1 MDGKKKEEGSSAGG
15 KLANS
20 HVLVETMASIIEVAD
35 NEISASLYATQSDR
49 WMLDSG
55 ATHHITPHRSD
66 FSSYT
71 PQTGSV
77 CLGDKSAQDQ
87 VSIGSVIVRSPQGCI
102 ITLSNVLYV
111 SGVQTCFISIGVLTG
126 KGAEVNFLKEGF
138 QIVLNKKTIAIG
150 YLEGRLYWLNTSNVS
165 LNLHKKSVP
174 MLHTWHQCMGYMSHA
189 ALKTHGPKAIKGLDL
204 DASTMKI
211 PTMCHRCEA
220 GKSTCKPF
228 LGSAKTTSRTLEVV
242 HSDLAGPMQVK
253 SIQGS
258 LYTAT
263 FVDDYSCH
271 VIVYCI
277 RSKDQFVA
285 ALQKFI
291 SWAETQ
297 TSQKLHTLH
306 SDRGGEYM
314 AASVK
319 DVLN

>member
-1 MDGKKKEEGSSAGG
+1 M
-15 KLANS
+15 
-20 HVLVETMASIIEVAD
+20 EVTN
-35 NEISASLYATQSDR
+35 NEISASLYAARSDR

-55 ATHHITPHRSD
+55 AMHHITPHRSD

-77 CLGDKSAQDQ
+77 RLRDKSAQDQ
-87 VSIGSVIVRSPQGCI
+87 IGVGSVVVRSPQGCT
-102 ITLSNVLYV
+102 ITLSNVLHV
-111 SGVQTCFISIGVLTG
+111 LGVQTRFISIGMLTG

-138 QIVLNKKTIAIG
+138 QIILNKKTIAVR
-150 YLEGRLYWLNTSNVS
+150 YLEGHLYWLNTSNVS

-174 MLHTWHQCMGYMSHA
+174 TLHTWHQRMGHMSHS
-189 ALKTHGPKAIKGLDL
+189 ALKTHGSKAVKGLDL
-204 DASTMKI
+204 DASTMTI
-211 PTMCHRCEA
+211 PTTCHGCEA
-220 GKSTCKPF
+220 GKATRKPF
-228 LGSAKTTSRTLEVV
+228 PGSAKTASRILEVV

-263 FVDDYSCH
+263 FVDDYSHH
-271 VIVYCI
+271 VVVYCI
-277 RSKDQFVA
+277 WSKDQFVA

-297 TSQKLHTLH
+297 TSEKLHALH

-319 DVLN
+319 DILNQRGIEHLLMMPGTPQ